1 MSVAANPLQAIANW
15 STGEAIESLPAKAI
29 NLVKHAVLDTMAVSL
44 LGSRQHGPRI
54 VAELQFAQ
62 QERTD
67 ASVYG
72 MGRKSGLLSAALIN
86 GTSAHAD
93 LFDDNNAPMIAHPS
107 APLLSALLPLAQVR
121 GCSGREIIE
130 AYAIGFEVGVKLGR
144 MLNPKLY
151 ERGWH
156 ATRVLG
162 VIGATAACSRL
173 LRVAPEKCAAAIGVA
188 ASMASGLRQN
198 FGTMTMA
205 LHVGLTARDA
215 VHAALLAEAGF
226 GADAEALHGKYGFFP
241 VFAEQNPEM
250 LPLGR
255 PLELEASGIIF
266 KPFPSGA
273 PTHAAV
279 DAALVLRQRL
289 AGDVSSIER
298 VTCLVHPWNA
308 MTLREEQPK
317 DPLQAKVSLRYC
329 VAAAL
334 LKGRLTP
341 REFAPQC
348 LNEKALGDLTA
359 RIDVQISRE
368 LPDNG
373 EFPAEVQ
380 IRTRDGQ
387 TLVQRCEVPPGGSSR
402 PMSYRQLVEK
412 LRSCAVGIL
421 EPAAVDQ
428 VADAVARLEALGEL
442 EVRALCEILE
452 GPLSRHLRG
461 P

>member
-1 MSVAANPLQAIANW
+1 MAANPLSAIADW
-15 STGEAIESLPAKAI
+15 STGEAIESLTAQAI
-29 NLVKHAVLDTMAVSL
+29 SLVKHAVLDTIAVSL
-44 LGSRQHGPRI
+44 RGTPQQGPRI

-62 QERTD
+62 QDGAD

-72 MGRKSGLLSAALIN
+72 MGRKTGLSSAALIN

-93 LFDDNNAPMIAHPS
+93 LFDDNNAPMIAHPR
-107 APLLSALLPLAQVR
+107 APLLPPLLPLAQVR
-121 GCSGREIIE
+121 GSSGREVIE

-144 MLNPKLY
+144 MVNPKLY
-151 ERGWH
+151 QHGWH

-173 LRVAPEKCAAAIGVA
+173 LRLGPEKCAAAIGVA

-215 VHAALLAEAGF
+215 IHAALLAEAGF
-226 GADAEALHGKYGFFP
+226 GADGEALHRKDGFFP
-241 VFAEQNPEM
+241 VFAQQTPEM

-255 PLELEASGIIF
+255 PFELEASGIMF
-266 KPFPSGA
+266 KVFPSGA

-279 DAALVLRQRL
+279 DAALVLRKRL
-289 AGDVSSIER
+289 PGGVSGIER
-298 VTCLVHPWNA
+298 VTCFVHPWNA

-341 REFAPQC
+341 EEFAPQC
-348 LNEKALGDLTA
+348 IDEQALLDLA
-359 RIDVQISRE
+359 GRIDVQISGD

-373 EFPAEVQ
+373 EFPAEVHV
-380 IRTRDGQ
+380 RTRDAQ
-387 TLVQRCEVPPGGSSR
+387 THVQRCEVPPGGSTR
-402 PMSYRQLVEK
+402 PGSYEQPGGK
-412 LRSCAVGIL
+412 LRSCAGRIL
-421 EPAAVDQ
+421 EAAVVDRITQ
-428 VADAVARLEALGEL
+428 AVARLEEL
-442 EVRALCEILE
+442 REVRGLCEMLE
-452 GPLSRHLRG
+452 GSLSPALPG
-461 P
+461 S

>member
-1 MSVAANPLQAIANW
+1 MSMAANPLHAIAEW
-15 STGEAIESLPAKAI
+15 STGEAIESLPAPARS
-29 NLVKHAVLDTMAVSL
+29 LVKRAVLDTIAVSL

-62 QERTD
+62 QEPAH

-72 MGRKSGLLSAALIN
+72 MRRKTGLLSAALIN
-86 GTSAHAD
+86 GTSAHVD
-93 LFDDNNAPMIAHPS
+93 LFDDNNVLMIAHPS
-107 APLLSALLPLAQVR
+107 ASLLSALLPLAQVR

-144 MLNPKLY
+144 MLNPELY
-151 ERGWH
+151 EHGWH
-156 ATRVLG
+156 VTRVLG
-162 VIGATAACSRL
+162 VMGATAACSRL
-173 LRVAPEKCAAAIGVA
+173 LRLGSEQCAAALGVA
-188 ASMASGLRQN
+188 ASMASGIRQN

-215 VHAALLAEAGF
+215 IHAALLAEAGF

-241 VFAEQNPEM
+241 VFARQNPEM

-255 PLELEASGIIF
+255 PFELEASGIMF
-266 KPFPSGA
+266 KVFPSGA

-279 DAALVLRQRL
+279 DAALVLRERL
-289 AGDVSSIER
+289 PGGVSGIER
-298 VTCLVHPWNA
+298 VTCFVHPWNA

-341 REFAPQC
+341 EEFAPQC
-348 LNEKALGDLTA
+348 LGEQALRDLAA
-359 RIDVQISRE
+359 RIDVQISGD

-373 EFPAEVQ
+373 EFPAEVRV
-380 IRTRDGQ
+380 RTRDGQ
-387 TLVQRCEVPPGGSSR
+387 THVQRCEVPPGGSSR
-402 PMSYRQLVEK
+402 PVSYEQLVGK
-412 LRSCAVGIL
+412 LRSCAAGIL
-421 EPAAVDQ
+421 EPSVVDRITQ
-428 VADAVARLEALGEL
+428 AVARLEEL
-442 EVRALCEILE
+442 REVRGLCEMLE
-452 GPLSRHLRG
+452 GPLCPALPGS
-461 P
+461 

>member
-1 MSVAANPLQAIANW
+1 MAANPLSAIAEW
-15 STGEAIESLPAKAI
+15 STGEAIESLPAQAI
-29 NLVKHAVLDTMAVSL
+29 NLVKHAVLDTIAVSL
-44 LGSRQHGPRI
+44 LGTHQQGPRI

-62 QERTD
+62 QEGAD

-72 MGRKSGLLSAALIN
+72 MGRKTGLSSAALVN

-121 GCSGREIIE
+121 GSSGREVIE

-151 ERGWH
+151 EHGWH

-173 LRVAPEKCAAAIGVA
+173 LRLGPEKCAAAIGVA

-215 VHAALLAEAGF
+215 IHAALLAEAGF
-226 GADAEALHGKYGFFP
+226 GADAEALHGKYGFFA
-241 VFAEQNPEM
+241 VFAQHDPEM

-279 DAALVLRQRL
+279 DAALVLRERL
-289 AGDVSSIER
+289 AGDVSGIER
-298 VTCLVHPWNA
+298 VTCFVHPWNA

-329 VAAAL
+329 VAMAL

-341 REFAPQC
+341 EEFVPQC
-348 LNEKALGDLTA
+348 LNDKALRDLTA

-380 IRTRDGQ
+380 ILSRDGQ
-387 TLVQRCEVPPGGSSR
+387 MLVQRCEVPPGGSSR
-402 PMSYRQLVEK
+402 PMSYEQLVEK
-412 LRSCAVGIL
+412 LQSCAAGIL
-421 EPAAVDQ
+421 EPAVVDQ
-428 VADAVARLEALGEL
+428 VTHAVARLEELG
-442 EVRALCEILE
+442 EVRALCEMLE
-452 GPLSRHLRG
+452 GPPSGPLRG
-461 P
+461 S